1 MEKTIFIGGNRGIG
15 KTKLS
20 LDLKEIFGISYIQYS
35 EYNIKMAIDR
45 FGELDWSKLSEPENA
60 SWINNEFIDHIK
72 KIRRNDGSIIIDGH
86 YSYYDSPPFE
96 KEEYNRLLE
105 HSDSLSVLVFASL
118 PSTIARIKQDRRDR
132 FLDQAKIEQDIDW
145 NRKMFDYY
153 TNNTGTERFILEN
166 EEFQTARSQ
175 LTNRIRKFLFA

>member
-1 MEKTIFIGGNRGIG
+1 MEKTIFIGGNRGVG

-20 LDLKEIFGISYIQYS
+20 LDLKEIFHIPYIQYS
-35 EYNIKMAIDR
+35 EYNIRMAIDR

-60 SWINNEFIDHIK
+60 HWINNKFIDYVK

-96 KEEYNRLLE
+96 KEEYNRLME

-118 PSTIARIKQDRRDR
+118 PSAIARIKKDRKDR
-132 FLDQAKIEQDIDW
+132 FLDQSKIEQDIDW

-153 TNNTGTERFILEN
+153 TENTLSKRFILEN
-166 EEFQTARSQ
+166 EEFQTAKSQ
-175 LTNRIRKFLFA
+175 LIDRTRKFLFS